1 MEKTLKTALLVMD
14 MQSSILGHLPGKTE
28 LLSNVSAAIANARKH
43 SMPVIYVIVG
53 FRAGAPEVSE
63 NNKGFSTAIQKE
75 QWTSEFAAEWLSIHP
90 HVIPQQDDVV
100 VVKRRV
106 SAFTGSDLE
115 VVLRAQGIQH
125 LVLTG
130 IATSGVVL
138 STLREAA
145 DKDYQL
151 TVIEDCCADRDQ
163 EVHRVLMDKV
173 FPKQAEVVSLER
185 WVKETKLSNLD

>member
-1 MEKTLKTALLVMD
+1 MEQTIKVALLVMD
-14 MQSSILGHLPGKTE
+14 MQSSILGHLSSNPE
-28 LLSNVSAAIANARKH
+28 LLIKVTAAIANARKH
-43 SMPVIYVIVG
+43 SIPVIYVIVG

-63 NNKGFSTAIQKE
+63 GNKGFSTAIQKE

-90 HVIPQQDDVV
+90 DVIPQKEDVV

-115 VVLRAQGIQH
+115 VILRALGIQH

-130 IATSGVVL
+130 VATSGVVL

-173 FPKQAEVVSLER
+173 FQKQAEVVSLER
-185 WVKETKLSNLD
+185 WVKEMKIST